1 MNKTD
6 INIDLIN
13 KLKKG
18 NLFFENQS
26 LNSDDYS
33 KTDWVIIS
41 DYNDRIVFVNQCLID
56 FMNTNGFAKN
66 LIGENISS
74 VFPFITE
81 EDLIENKKMLTE
93 KNELIFE
100 KEYNVFEKKLQMHNR
115 IIPVINNGKLIQ
127 MIIII
132 NELANNNQ
140 ENNKT
145 GHTQES
151 EKELNSMKSNFLSV
165 VSHEFRTPL
174 AGILSS
180 TQLLQK
186 YYQKWE
192 TEKNEKY
199 LNQIVESV
207 NYVTNILDHL
217 SVIETDANNTITLK
231 PVSVDISEFLEAIIN
246 ENKMLFNTEVNIH
259 KSFNLQEREHY
270 IDKNLIR
277 YIIGNILN
285 NAIKF
290 TQQSNEIFF
299 SVDDNSQN
307 LIFIITDFGI
317 GIPSGEQTY
326 IFEPFYR
333 ASNTENIKGTG
344 FGLSI
349 VKRMIDLYNGKIFI
363 KSQINKGTSI
373 TIILPKIEKEKE

>member
-6 INIDLIN
+6 TNIDLIN

-66 LIGENISS
+66 IIGEKISS

-363 KSQINKGTSI
+363 KSQLNKGTSI
-373 TIILPKIEKEKE
+373 TIILPKIEKEK

>member
-6 INIDLIN
+6 TNIDLIN

>member
-6 INIDLIN
+6 TNIDLIN

-66 LIGENISS
+66 IIGEKISS

-344 FGLSI
+344 FGLSV
-349 VKRMIDLYNGKIFI
+349 VKRMIDLYNGKIFV
-363 KSQINKGTSI
+363 KSQLNKGTSI

>member
-6 INIDLIN
+6 TNIDLIN

-66 LIGENISS
+66 IIGEKISS

-373 TIILPKIEKEKE
+373 TIILPKIEKEK

>member
-6 INIDLIN
+6 INIALIN

-66 LIGENISS
+66 IIGEKISS

-132 NELANNNQ
+132 NELANNNL

-217 SVIETDANNTITLK
+217 SVIDNDSNNTISLK
-231 PVSVDISEFLEAIIN
+231 PVSVDITEFLESIIT
-246 ENKMLFNTEVNIH
+246 ENKLLFNT
-259 KSFNLQEREHY
+259 
-270 IDKNLIR
+270 
-277 YIIGNILN
+277 
-285 NAIKF
+285 
-290 TQQSNEIFF
+290 
-299 SVDDNSQN
+299 
-307 LIFIITDFGI
+307 
-317 GIPSGEQTY
+317 
-326 IFEPFYR
+326 
-333 ASNTENIKGTG
+333 
-344 FGLSI
+344 
-349 VKRMIDLYNGKIFI
+349 
-363 KSQINKGTSI
+363 
-373 TIILPKIEKEKE
+373 

>member
-6 INIDLIN
+6 TNIDLIN

-66 LIGENISS
+66 IIGEKISS

-363 KSQINKGTSI
+363 KSQLNKGTSI

>member
-18 NLFFENQS
+18 NLFFEKQTFDS
-26 LNSDDYS
+26 GDYS

-66 LIGENISS
+66 IIGEKISS

>member
-18 NLFFENQS
+18 TLFFENQS

-81 EDLIENKKMLTE
+81 EELIENKKMLTE

-100 KEYNVFEKKLQMHNR
+100 KEYNVFEKKLQTHNR
-115 IIPVINNGKLIQ
+115 IFPVINNGKLIQ

-132 NELANNNQ
+132 NELANNNL

-290 TQQSNEIFF
+290 TQQPSEIFF

-333 ASNTENIKGTG
+333 ASNAENIKGTG
-344 FGLSI
+344 FGLSV
-349 VKRMIDLYNGKIFI
+349 VKRMIDLYNGKIFV
-363 KSQINKGTSI
+363 KSQLNKGTSI

>member
-6 INIDLIN
+6 TNIDLIN

-66 LIGENISS
+66 IIGEKISS

-100 KEYNVFEKKLQMHNR
+100 KEYNVFEKKLQTHNR
-115 IIPVINNGKLIQ
+115 IFPVINNGKLIQ

-132 NELANNNQ
+132 NELANNNL

-217 SVIETDANNTITLK
+217 SVIENDTNNTITIK
-231 PVSVDISEFLEAIIN
+231 PVSVDISEFLETIIN

-333 ASNTENIKGTG
+333 ASNAENIKGTG
-344 FGLSI
+344 FGLSV
-349 VKRMIDLYNGKIFI
+349 VKRMIDLYNGKIFV
-363 KSQINKGTSI
+363 KSQLNKGTSI

>member
-6 INIDLIN
+6 INIALIN

-18 NLFFENQS
+18 NLFFEKQTFDS
-26 LNSDDYS
+26 GDYS
-33 KTDWVIIS
+33 KTDWVIITDS
-41 DYNDRIVFVNQCLID
+41 YDRIVFVNKCLID
-56 FMNTNGFAKN
+56 LMNTKGDIENI
-66 LIGENISS
+66 IGEKMTN

-81 EDLIENKKMLTE
+81 DDLAEYKKKVTE
-93 KNELIFE
+93 KNDLAFE
-100 KEYNVFEKKLQMHNR
+100 KEYKIFEKKYHTHNR

-127 MIIII
+127 LITIITD
-132 NELANNNQ
+132 LSGFQQ
-140 ENNKT
+140 ENKKIE
-145 GHTQES
+145 HTQEN

-199 LNQIVESV
+199 LNQIVDSV

-217 SVIETDANNTITLK
+217 SVIDNDSNNTISLK
-231 PVSVDISEFLEAIIN
+231 PVSVDITEFLESIIT
-246 ENKMLFNTEVNIH
+246 ENKLLFNTEISIH
-259 KSFNLQEREHY
+259 KSFNLQETEHY

-290 TQQSNEIFF
+290 TQQPSEIFF

-333 ASNTENIKGTG
+333 ASNAENIKGTG
-344 FGLSI
+344 FGLSV
-349 VKRMIDLYNGKIFI
+349 VKRMIDLYNGKIFV
-363 KSQINKGTSI
+363 KSQLNKGTSI

>member
-41 DYNDRIVFVNQCLID
+41 DYNDCIVFVNQCLID

-66 LIGENISS
+66 IIGEKISS

-81 EDLIENKKMLTE
+81 EDLIENKKILTE

-100 KEYNVFEKKLQMHNR
+100 KEYNVFEKKLQTHNR

-132 NELANNNQ
+132 NEIANNNQ

-217 SVIETDANNTITLK
+217 SVIENDTNNTITLK
-231 PVSVDISEFLEAIIN
+231 PVSVDISEFLETIIN

-344 FGLSI
+344 FGLSV

-363 KSQINKGTSI
+363 KSQLNKGTSI
-373 TIILPKIEKEKE
+373 TIILPKIEKEK

>member
-6 INIDLIN
+6 TNIDLIN

-66 LIGENISS
+66 IIGEKISS

>member
-66 LIGENISS
+66 IIGEKISS

-217 SVIETDANNTITLK
+217 SVIENDTNNTITLK
-231 PVSVDISEFLEAIIN
+231 PVSVDISEFLETIIN

>member
-6 INIDLIN
+6 TNIDLIN

-66 LIGENISS
+66 IIGEKISS

-217 SVIETDANNTITLK
+217 SVIENDTNNTITIK
-231 PVSVDISEFLEAIIN
+231 PVSVDISEFLETIIN

-333 ASNTENIKGTG
+333 ASNAENIKGTG
-344 FGLSI
+344 FGLSV
-349 VKRMIDLYNGKIFI
+349 VKRMIDLYNGKIFV
-363 KSQINKGTSI
+363 KSQLNKGTSI

>member
-6 INIDLIN
+6 INIALIN

-18 NLFFENQS
+18 NLFFEKQTFDS
-26 LNSDDYS
+26 GDYS
-33 KTDWVIIS
+33 KTDWVIITDS
-41 DYNDRIVFVNQCLID
+41 YDRIVFVNKCLID
-56 FMNTNGFAKN
+56 LMNTKGDIENI
-66 LIGENISS
+66 IGEKMTN

-81 EDLIENKKMLTE
+81 DDLAEYKKKVTE
-93 KNELIFE
+93 KNDLAFE
-100 KEYNVFEKKLQMHNR
+100 KEYKIFEKKYHTHNR

-127 MIIII
+127 LITIITD
-132 NELANNNQ
+132 LSGFQQ
-140 ENNKT
+140 ENKKIEN
-145 GHTQES
+145 TQKN

-199 LNQIVESV
+199 LNQIVDSV

-217 SVIETDANNTITLK
+217 SVIDNDSNNTISLK
-231 PVSVDISEFLEAIIN
+231 PVSVDITEFLESIIT
-246 ENKMLFNTEVNIH
+246 ENKLLFNTEISIH
-259 KSFNLQEREHY
+259 KSFNLQETEHY

-290 TQQSNEIFF
+290 TQQPSEIFF

-333 ASNTENIKGTG
+333 ASNAENIKGTG
-344 FGLSI
+344 FGLSV
-349 VKRMIDLYNGKIFI
+349 VKRMIDLYNGKIFV
-363 KSQINKGTSI
+363 KSQLNKGTSI

>member
-81 EDLIENKKMLTE
+81 EELIENKKMLTE

-100 KEYNVFEKKLQMHNR
+100 KEYNVFEKKLQTHNR
-115 IIPVINNGKLIQ
+115 IFPVINNGKLIQ

-132 NELANNNQ
+132 NELANNNL

-217 SVIETDANNTITLK
+217 SVIENDTNNTITLK
-231 PVSVDISEFLEAIIN
+231 PVSVDISEFLETIIN

-344 FGLSI
+344 FGLSV

-363 KSQINKGTSI
+363 KSQLNKGTSI
-373 TIILPKIEKEKE
+373 TIILPKIEKEK